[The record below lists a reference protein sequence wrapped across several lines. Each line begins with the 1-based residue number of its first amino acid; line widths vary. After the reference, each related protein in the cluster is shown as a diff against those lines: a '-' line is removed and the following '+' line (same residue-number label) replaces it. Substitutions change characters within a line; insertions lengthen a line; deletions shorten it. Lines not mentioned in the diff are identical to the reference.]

1 MKSFEFIAKETGL
14 TVRQV
19 MRTYYKAM
27 GKLKAY
33 ARDHPEVKV
42 LLEQDVRSTLEPE
55 LLACIYDKWGREKD
69 V

>member
-1 MKSFEFIAKETGL
+1 MKSFELIAKETGL

-19 MRTYYKAM
+19 KRTYYKAL

-33 ARDHPEVKV
+33 ARDHPDLRV
-42 LLEQDVRSTLEPE
+42 LLEQDNRATSQIE
-55 LLACIYDKWGREKD
+55 LLQCIYDKWGREKD